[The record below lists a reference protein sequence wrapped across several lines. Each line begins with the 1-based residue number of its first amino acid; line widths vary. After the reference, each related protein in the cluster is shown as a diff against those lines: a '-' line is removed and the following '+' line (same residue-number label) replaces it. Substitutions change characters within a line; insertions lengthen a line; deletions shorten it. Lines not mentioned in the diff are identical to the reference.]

1 MDYVLIVLQ
10 SLFLLIITPLFVGIL
25 KRMKAFIRGYQGA
38 KITQPYYDIK
48 RLFNKGMVVSNS
60 SSFVSIFGPS
70 ICLAFSIVISLLVPV
85 FYTNNIINFGN
96 VFLVIFMLAVI
107 KIITTLIGLDCASTF
122 GGMGS
127 SRESFISL
135 FAEPVM
141 LLTLS
146 VLYFESNNFNVFKI
160 SYAISNTDITVA
172 HILALASFFIL
183 VLAENARMPVD
194 NPETHLELTMVHEA
208 MILDISGRNLAFI
221 ELASSI
227 KFIVFATLLINL
239 FLPFGIATSI
249 SIYSIFISIVIYI
262 LKMIVV
268 LFVIAII
275 RTSIAK
281 FRLFK
286 VPELLASAFSLSII
300 SIAMLYFN
308 L

>member
-1 MDYVLIVLQ
+1 MDYVLILLQ
-10 SLFLLIITPLFVGIL
+10 SFLLLIITPLFIGIL

-48 RLFNKGMVVSNS
+48 RLFNKGMIISNS
-60 SSFVSIFGPS
+60 SSFISLYGPS
-70 ICLAFSIVISLLVPV
+70 ICLAFAIIVSLLVPV
-85 FYTNNIINFGN
+85 FYTTNAISFGN
-96 VFLVIFMLAVI
+96 VFLVIFMIAVI

-141 LLTLS
+141 LLVLS
-146 VLYFESNNFNVFKI
+146 ILYLESNNFNVFKI
-160 SYAISNTDITVA
+160 SYAINNTEISAA
-172 HILALASFFIL
+172 HILALASFFLL

-227 KFIVFATLLINL
+227 KFIVFTTLLINL

-249 SIYSIFISIVIYI
+249 SVYTIFISIVIYI
-262 LKMIVV
+262 LKMLVV
-268 LFVIAII
+268 LFAVAII
-275 RTSIAK
+275 ETSIAK

-286 VPELLASAFSLSII
+286 VPELLAAAFSLSII